1 MSSAEVLMAGSTS
14 DLERRKAPLEMG
26 AEEFRRAGHA
36 LVDRL
41 AAFLETM
48 PRGPVNRNEAPR
60 ELRRLL
66 PDRLPRGG
74 ADASTLLQEA
84 ASLLVDHSLF
94 NGHPRFLGY
103 VTASAAPIGALGDL
117 LAASVNPNCGGWQLS
132 PLATEIEKQTVR
144 WIAELLGMPDG
155 TGGLLVSGGNMA
167 NFVAFLAAR
176 RAVGGEALRR
186 EGLGGGRLLAYAST
200 ETHTWI
206 QKAADLFGHGTDAI
220 RWIPVGKDA
229 RADVSGLR
237 RQIEADR
244 KQGHRPFLLVGNAG
258 TVSTGAVDPLTE
270 MAAIAR
276 ENGLWFHADG
286 AYGAFAVLSDDAPP
300 ELRVL
305 AQADSVAVD
314 PHKWLYSALEAGCT
328 LVRRPEV
335 LVDAFSYTPP
345 YYHFEGEEDDPRT
358 NFYEIGLQNSRGFRA
373 LKVWLALRQVGREGY
388 RRMISDDIRLTR
400 ELHRR
405 VGETKELEALTL
417 DLSISTFRFVPQ
429 GLKPG
434 AEDVDRYLNEL
445 NEDLLERLK
454 ASGELFVS
462 NAVLQGRFALRAC
475 IVNFRTSLEDVAAIP
490 EIVVRH
496 GRSVDRALRPDG
508 RIPPPRPSQGG
519 H

>member
-1 MSSAEVLMAGSTS
+1 MATSTR

-26 AEEFRRAGHA
+26 PEEFRKAGHQ
-36 LVDRL
+36 LVDDL
-41 AAFLETM
+41 AAFLDSL
-48 PRGPVNRNEAPR
+48 PRGPVNRDESPR
-60 ELRRLL
+60 ELRGLL
-66 PDRLPRGG
+66 PDRLPEGG
-74 ADASTLLQEA
+74 RDAPSLLQEA
-84 ASLLVDHSLF
+84 VSLLTGHSLF
-94 NGHPRFLGY
+94 NGHPRFMGY
-103 VTASAAPIGALGDL
+103 VTSSAAPIGALADL
-117 LAASVNPNCGGWQLS
+117 LAATVNPNCGGWQLS
-132 PLATEIEKQTVR
+132 PLASEIETQTVR
-144 WIAELLGMPDG
+144 WIAELLGMPNG
-155 TGGLLVSGGNMA
+155 AGGLLVSGGNMA
-167 NFVAFLAAR
+167 NFVGFLAAR

-220 RWIPVGKDA
+220 RWIPVGKDGC
-229 RADVSGLR
+229 ADVSGLR
-237 RQIEADR
+237 RQIAEDR

-258 TVSTGAVDPLTE
+258 TVSTGAVDPLAE

-276 ENGLWFHADG
+276 EHGLWFHADG
-286 AYGAFAVLSDDAPP
+286 AYGAFAVLSDEAPRG
-300 ELRVL
+300 LRAL
-305 AQADSVAVD
+305 AEADSVAVD

-328 LVRRPEV
+328 LVRRPET

-345 YYHFEGEEDDPRT
+345 YYRFGGEEEDPRT

-405 VGETKELEALTL
+405 VGETKGLEALTL
-417 DLSISTFRFVPQ
+417 DLSISTFRYVPED
-429 GLKPG
+429 LKPG
-434 AEDVDRYLNEL
+434 SEEVDRYLNEL
-445 NEDLLERLK
+445 NEDLLQRLK

-462 NAVLQGRFALRAC
+462 NAVIQGRFALRAC
-475 IVNFRTSLEDVAAIP
+475 IVNFRTSLEDVAAVP

-496 GRSVDRALRPDG
+496 GESLDRELRPNG
-508 RIPPPRPSQGG
+508 RIPPPRPPREG